1 MSLTLPFTFRYLS
14 EQRTFFVCFF
24 HFLRSPQFTI
34 FHFAT
39 KWKRCV
45 YCFNAFTKQTAFV
58 VFLSLFFSYSNLSIS
73 SWSWCQCTLSP
84 IESLQKLSDKI
95 MKSPHRIMIKTVDNV
110 YEPTRKWRWRINKK
124 EPHTHSRETNAREK
138 YRQSNIVQQIIRFR
152 LMSQEMSEDEKQ
164 TKNYNS
170 SSINAIIL
178 RLLFSLSRHY
188 LIIFPVS
195 NPRIV
200 GDRNK
205 FHILIFFKVNNN
217 QNMHKTRNQNEWR
230 NISPAFDWNVYNW
243 IHCTVEPIA
252 RFVFR
257 PFRNGFELRFR
268 I

>member
-45 YCFNAFTKQTAFV
+45 YCFNAFTKQTAVV

-110 YEPTRKWRWRINKK
+110 YEPTQKWRWRINKK
-124 EPHTHSRETNAREK
+124 SHTHTEE
-138 YRQSNIVQQIIRFR
+138 RQTHAKNTVNQILFNKLLGSVSWVKRWVK
-152 LMSQEMSEDEKQ
+152 M
-164 TKNYNS
+164 KNKPK
-170 SSINAIIL
+170 II
-178 RLLFSLSRHY
+178 
-188 LIIFPVS
+188 
-195 NPRIV
+195 
-200 GDRNK
+200 
-205 FHILIFFKVNNN
+205 
-217 QNMHKTRNQNEWR
+217 
-230 NISPAFDWNVYNW
+230 
-243 IHCTVEPIA
+243 IH
-252 RFVFR
+252 
-257 PFRNGFELRFR
+257 LQ
-268 I
+268 

>member
-1 MSLTLPFTFRYLS
+1 MLCVSLTLPFTFRYLS

-45 YCFNAFTKQTAFV
+45 YCFNAFIKQTAFV
-58 VFLSLFFSYSNLSIS
+58 VFLSLFSYSNLSIS

-95 MKSPHRIMIKTVDNV
+95 MKSPHRIMIKTVDRV
-110 YEPTRKWRWRINKK
+110 YEPTQKWRWRINKK
-124 EPHTHSRETNAREK
+124 SHTHTHTHWRETYAREK

-195 NPRIV
+195 NSRIV

-205 FHILIFFKVNNN
+205 FHILIFF
-217 QNMHKTRNQNEWR
+217 
-230 NISPAFDWNVYNW
+230 
-243 IHCTVEPIA
+243 
-252 RFVFR
+252 
-257 PFRNGFELRFR
+257 
-268 I
+268 